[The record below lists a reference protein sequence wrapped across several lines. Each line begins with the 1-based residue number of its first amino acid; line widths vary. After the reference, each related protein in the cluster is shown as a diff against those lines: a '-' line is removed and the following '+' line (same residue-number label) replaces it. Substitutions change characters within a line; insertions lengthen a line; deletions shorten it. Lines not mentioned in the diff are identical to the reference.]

1 MKRMTKLL
9 AMLLCL
15 LMALMLLTSC
25 GGPNVVG
32 EWKLTDVEGQGE
44 YVDEGFDMLLM
55 MGGELTLEFDK
66 KMMTL
71 RASMWG
77 EINED
82 STEYQIKDGK
92 LITEGSELTI
102 TVEGDTMTLSD
113 GGGTMTLT
121 RK

>member
-32 EWKLTDVEGQGE
+32 EWKLTDVEGHGE
-44 YVDEGFDMLLM
+44 FVDEGFDMLLL

-77 EINED
+77 ETNED

>member
-1 MKRMTKLL
+1 MKRMTRLL

-25 GGPNVVG
+25 GGPNIVG
-32 EWKLTDVEGQGE
+32 EWKLTDVEGHGE
-44 YVDEGFDMLLM
+44 FVDEGFDMLLL

-66 KMMTL
+66 KVITL

-77 EINED
+77 ETKEE

-102 TVEGDTMTLSD
+102 TVEGDRMTLSD
-113 GGGTMTLT
+113 GSGTMILT

>member
-15 LMALMLLTSC
+15 LMALILLTSC

-32 EWKLTDVEGQGE
+32 EWKLTDVEGHGE
-44 YVDEGFDMLLM
+44 FVDEGFDMLLLT
-55 MGGELTLEFDK
+55 GGELTLEFDK
-66 KMMTL
+66 KVMTL

-77 EINED
+77 ETKED

-102 TVEGDTMTLSD
+102 TVEGNTMTLSD